1 MTAITA
7 SSALTQQLYM
17 RLFDRLNTDGDD
29 ALSVSELG
37 AGTSSQSK
45 SEKIFK
51 TLDTDGDGHV
61 IRAEMTPSESF
72 SAKTLGSLIAAQST
86 PPENDP
92 ANPGTAAVADLF
104 ARADLDGDGALSAEE
119 MKAEQDLRR
128 AASLDA
134 RYAAGPIFVTNDK
147 NDDGLLTQDEVIGSG
162 RALRSLNLPESAIRF
177 RDERPE
183 EQQKQFQ
190 AVREMQGL
198 PSLPKL
204 TADEKAA
211 LRAQWAAD
219 RAERDSG
226 PEGTM
231 TFLSREIDGLRAKAS
246 AAYAEQD
253 LSDSLSHRLL
263 QQVLS
268 EAWKTE
274 ATA

>member
-7 SSALTQQLYM
+7 SGTLTQQLYM

-29 ALSVSELG
+29 ALSLSEIGG
-37 AGTSSQSK
+37 ATPSQSK
-45 SEKIFK
+45 SEKIFNA
-51 TLDTDGDGHV
+51 LDADRDGRV

-72 SAKTLGSLIAAQST
+72 SAKTLGSLIAAQSADDA
-86 PPENDP
+86 NNP

-119 MKAEQDLRR
+119 MKAERDLRH

-134 RYAAGPIFVTNDK
+134 GYAAGPIFVTNDK
-147 NDDGLLTQDEVIGSG
+147 NDDGMLTADEVIGTG
-162 RALRSLNLPESAIRF
+162 RALKSLALPDSAIRF
-177 RDERPE
+177 RDELPE

-190 AVREMQGL
+190 AMREMQGL
-198 PSLPKL
+198 PPLPKL
-204 TADEKAA
+204 TAEEKAA
-211 LRAQWAAD
+211 QRAQWAAD
-219 RAERDSG
+219 RAERASG

-231 TFLSREIDGLRAKAS
+231 TFLSREIEGLRAQAS
-246 AAYAEQD
+246 AAYAKQD
-253 LSDSLSHRLL
+253 VSGSLGHRLL